1 MTTATSDTTPRTKVA
16 GLQVATTLYDFITG
30 SVLPRTGQDPDAF
43 WSGFAD
49 IVKTYTPRNKE
60 LLARREE
67 LQTKLNEWYTEHP
80 GEQNIDDYDAF
91 LHEIGYVVD
100 NDDDFQIKPES
111 RTLFSTPP
119 SAR

>member
-30 SVLPRTGQDPDAF
+30 SVLPRIGQDPDAF

-80 GEQNIDDYDAF
+80 GEQNLSLI
-91 LHEIGYVVD
+91 HI
-100 NDDDFQIKPES
+100 
-111 RTLFSTPP
+111 
-119 SAR
+119 